1 MFNSNLKKGARVEN
15 ISDIKEHVVIEYPS
29 KWTYKLISEHHDHTK
44 EAIKDVI
51 AEKEHNLTISN
62 TSKGGKYV
70 SMNLELLVMSE
81 EERTFIFE
89 ALKAHVKIKMVL

>member
-1 MFNSNLKKGARVEN
+1 MFNLSLKKEARVEN
-15 ISDIKEHVVIEYPS
+15 ISDIKQKVVIEYPC
-29 KWTYKLISEHHDHTK
+29 KWNYKLISEHHDHTK

-51 AEKEHNLTISN
+51 SEKEHTLIPSN

-70 SMNLELLVMSE
+70 SMNLELLVMNE
-81 EERTFIFE
+81 DERNFIFE